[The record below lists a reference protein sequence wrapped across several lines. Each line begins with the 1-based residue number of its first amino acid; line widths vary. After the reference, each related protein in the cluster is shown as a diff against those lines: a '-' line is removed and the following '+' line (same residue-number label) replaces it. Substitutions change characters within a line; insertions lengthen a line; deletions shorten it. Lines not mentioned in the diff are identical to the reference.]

1 MQYSQQGNGMN
12 IGIIGAGNIGATLA
26 RKLAAAGHEVKLAN
40 SKDPESIR
48 DLAADVRAT
57 ATTKQDAV
65 TGVDIVIL
73 SIPFSAHRD
82 LANLFENVP
91 ENVVVVDTSNYYPF
105 RDGTITDVDDG
116 KPEAVWVTEQIRRPI
131 IKAWNAVLSATLA
144 EKGVDKSQPGRIAL
158 PVAGDDLE
166 KKLLVMQLVEA
177 TGFDALDAGSLETSW
192 RQQPG
197 TPAYCTELTA
207 DELQAALEKADQTR
221 SAGNREALIKVFMEK
236 GGSLTHNEI
245 VAQNRAGTA

>member
-1 MQYSQQGNGMN
+1 MK

-26 RKLAAAGHEVKLAN
+26 RKLSAAGHEIKLAN
-40 SKDPESIR
+40 SKGPESIR
-48 DLAADVRAT
+48 GLAADVGAT
-57 ATTKQDAV
+57 ATTKEEAV
-65 TGVDIVIL
+65 TGVNIVIL

-82 LANLFENVP
+82 LADLFENVP

-105 RDGTITDVDDG
+105 RDGAITDVDGG
-116 KPEAVWVTEQIRRPI
+116 KPEAVWVTEQINRPI

-158 PVAGDDLE
+158 PVAGDDPVAKSRVIE
-166 KKLLVMQLVEA
+166 LVEA
-177 TGFDALDAGSLETSW
+177 TGFDAVDAGGLATSW

-207 DELQAALEKADQTR
+207 DELKTALGKADQSR
-221 SAGNREALIKVFMEK
+221 SADNREILIKGFMER
-236 GGSLTHNEI
+236 GNSLTHDDI
-245 VAQNRAGTA
+245 VARNRAVTA